1 MFWGGAV
8 EGVID
13 AAPAEVGQF
22 GDELVDVVAADAEDL
37 EAAMSAAVEGYVC
50 GEGDLVAAGQSA
62 AVRLGKV
69 NAVRVPWTGKS
80 WRASEIDR

>member
-62 AVRLGKV
+62 AV
-69 NAVRVPWTGKS
+69 VRVQLEADF
-80 WRASEIDR
+80 ASAATVPKDGAA